1 MTGIKLRATES
12 SSAKPNLQ
20 KEDLCLGVSSLAED
34 ALEWRAPLRVRAK
47 QSCDSDFQIVDGM
60 SVFTPYY
67 QNESL
72 AVEASGAEVR
82 PHPEIKREA
91 CLLAAPT
98 DEATCAAYTSD

>member
-1 MTGIKLRATES
+1 MSRCLKPCRGCVGMACAASRARE
-12 SSAKPNLQ
+12 AI
-20 KEDLCLGVSSLAED
+20 V
-34 ALEWRAPLRVRAK
+34 
-47 QSCDSDFQIVDGM
+47 CDSDFQIVDGM

-72 AVEASGAEVR
+72 AVHHRKRGFDASGAEVR

-98 DEATCAAYTSD
+98 DEATCAASYTSD

>member
-1 MTGIKLRATES
+1 MACAASRARE
-12 SSAKPNLQ
+12 AI
-20 KEDLCLGVSSLAED
+20 V
-34 ALEWRAPLRVRAK
+34 
-47 QSCDSDFQIVDGM
+47 CDSDFQIVDGM

-72 AVEASGAEVR
+72 AVEALGAEVR

-98 DEATCAAYTSD
+98 DEATCAASIRATSAWPPTPARDPTQT

>member
-1 MTGIKLRATES
+1 MSRCLKPCRGCVGMACAASRARE
-12 SSAKPNLQ
+12 AI
-20 KEDLCLGVSSLAED
+20 V
-34 ALEWRAPLRVRAK
+34 
-47 QSCDSDFQIVDGM
+47 CDSDFQIVDGM

-72 AVEASGAEVR
+72 AVEALGAEVR